1 MILVCIL
8 IPRFFSLTG
17 NPPNMT
23 VFYHKILKKAN
34 RNFKTDKLT
43 PTFIF
48 SGKRR
53 GVLLYYTLSTFL
65 KTDLSSIEKNETIP
79 KAEK

>member
-1 MILVCIL
+1 
-8 IPRFFSLTG
+8 
-17 NPPNMT
+17 MT

-43 PTFIF
+43 PRHLYFQV
-48 SGKRR
+48 SVG
-53 GVLLYYTLSTFL
+53 GVLLYYTLSAFL

-79 KAEK
+79 KAEI